1 MSNNIQILAKSIKKN
16 GTNITLKQHTYD
28 VFQIGEKLIGRYK
41 NLWNDK
47 LSNLPE
53 LIRLSIV
60 FHDLGKVLPAF
71 QILKLKNNSYPIN
84 HLLYDIPHSLFS
96 IFWINEDKIKQD
108 KIDETDI
115 KLIYS
120 AVAYHH
126 WRDSFGQIISEPYLE
141 LKEFFEQL
149 SDDDKN
155 NLQEYLKAELSE
167 NKDYISFNQSMRDG
181 ILRNICIYNYAIPPY
196 QHYWLPL
203 RFELSKED
211 EKKRIFLAG
220 LLQRADHFASYCE
233 EDGEEICYTDPERSS
248 QLDFEKIKEK
258 IKQDIKSKSGNND
271 ISLWQESNLKGNIDK
286 NIILVAPT
294 GIGKTEFA
302 FLWSNGEKFFYTLPL
317 RSAVN
322 AIYERAKSIFG
333 EENTGLLHSDA
344 DVYLWKD
351 GGEEQNNFKSYDL
364 AKQLALPAIVS
375 TGDQFFPYG
384 LRPPG
389 FERIFVCFA
398 NGRLVIDEVQA
409 YDPRAAAIVVKFLEW
424 VTIMGGKF
432 LLMTATLPSFI
443 KEKID
448 KIKNIVGSE
457 KFEEIN
463 FYDKNKN
470 NLNKFI
476 KHNIKVELIKNNEK
490 DNKPDF
496 DTIPDSIITSILNQA
511 NDGKRVLVIANTI
524 KFAQKIYQELK
535 KLKNTDNSLDIELF
549 HSRFTYNDR
558 SKKENALIEKFSNP
572 KPNGEKQGKILV
584 ATQVVEASLDVD
596 FDVLFTEIAPMD
608 ALVQR
613 MGRVNRRY
621 FYQDGKVINKST
633 KKEHVFDNSNN
644 LDFTGSEPN
653 VFIWTFKNGFQSGGN
668 TVYNDELIIVTL
680 GLLFN
685 KSIQNS
691 QSDQNEQNN
700 QLKVRD
706 DRENNKGKFD
716 QNEQNNQL
724 KDLVN
729 KYIQERDKNKR
740 LRLLESFHEKLGFS
754 EEEKTYEKKGK
765 KSKKN
770 DNQLE
775 LLNEDQKS
783 TNSIELKVS
792 EYEKYKLV
800 EELYKNLPE
809 NSKYL
814 YTFETTL
821 SMLDAGLMAERK
833 KDAEK
838 LFRDIQNID
847 VIPQNKE
854 NDFKNK
860 IKEFNTEERLA
871 YTRFK
876 KEILS
881 EFVLSVPYYYKFK
894 NTIGESVNAWINK
907 SDITDQSKK
916 EKLHRWCSNI
926 YILLLN
932 YDDAEGINVDNNNLS
947 YEDT

>member
-1 MSNNIQILAKSIKKN
+1 MNKDIQILAKSVKKN
-16 GTNITLKQHTYD
+16 ETNITLKQHTND
-28 VFQIGEKLIGRYK
+28 VFQIGEKLIERYK
-41 NLWNDK
+41 KLWGNSK
-47 LSNLPE
+47 LSNLPQ
-53 LIRLSIV
+53 LIKLSIV

-71 QILKLKNNSYPIN
+71 QILKLGNNSYPIN
-84 HLLYDIPHSLFS
+84 NPLHDIPHSLFS

-149 SDDDKN
+149 SEEDKN
-155 NLQEYLKAELSE
+155 KLENYLKQELNE
-167 NKDYISFNQSMRDG
+167 YKDYISFNKPMKEG
-181 ILRNICIYNYAIPPY
+181 ILRDNHIYNYAIPPY

-203 RFELSKED
+203 RFELSKEKED

-233 EDGEEICYTDPERSS
+233 EDGEEISKANPEKLS
-248 QLDFEKIKEK
+248 QLNFDIINGK
-258 IKQDIKSKSGNND
+258 IKQIIKPKTESSNNR
-271 ISLWQESNLKGNIDK
+271 SFWQEDALKNNNIDK

-322 AIYERAKSIFG
+322 AIFERAKSIFG

-344 DVYLWKD
+344 DVYLWQD
-351 GGEEQNNFKSYDL
+351 GGEEQNNLKSYDL
-364 AKQLALPAIVS
+364 ARQLALPAIVS

-389 FERIFVCFA
+389 FEKIFVSFA
-398 NGRLVIDEVQA
+398 NGRLIIDEVQA
-409 YDPRAAAIVVKFLEW
+409 YNPRAAAIVVKFLEW
-424 VTIMGGKF
+424 VTIMGSKF

-448 KIKNIVGSE
+448 EIKNIVGNE

-463 FYDKNKN
+463 FYENNKN

-476 KHNIKVELIKNNEK
+476 KHNIKIELIENDEK

-496 DTIPDSIITSILNQA
+496 ETIPTQIINAIEA
-511 NDGKRVLVIANTI
+511 EAKKGKRVLVIANTI

-535 KLKNTDNSLDIELF
+535 NKNNSLDIELF

-558 SKKENALIEKFSNP
+558 SKKENDLRKKFSNP
-572 KPNGEKQGKILV
+572 KPNDENQGKILV
-584 ATQVVEASLDVD
+584 ATQVVEASVDVD

-633 KKEHVFDNSNN
+633 KEEHIFGNNN
-644 LDFTGSEPN
+644 LDFTNIEQPN

-668 TVYNDELIIVTL
+668 TVYNDELIMVTL

-685 KSIQNS
+685 KGIQDS

-700 QLKVRD
+700 QLK
-706 DRENNKGKFD
+706 
-716 QNEQNNQL
+716 
-724 KDLVN
+724 DLVS
-729 KYIQERDKNKR
+729 KYIQARDKNKIE
-740 LRLLESFHEKLGFS
+740 LLKSFYEKLGFS
-754 EEEKTYEKKGK
+754 KEEKTHKKK
-765 KSKKN
+765 ENNSNQN

-775 LLNEDQKS
+775 LFNEDQKC
-783 TNSIELKVS
+783 TDSIELKVS
-792 EYEKYKLV
+792 EYKKYELV
-800 EELYKNLPE
+800 EQLYKNLPK

-814 YTFETTL
+814 SFFETTL

-833 KDAEK
+833 KDAEE
-838 LFRDIQNID
+838 LFRNIQNID
-847 VIPQNKE
+847 VIPKNKE

-860 IKEFNTEERLA
+860 IKEFNTEESLA
-871 YTRFK
+871 YTLFK

-894 NTIGESVNAWINK
+894 NIIGESVNAWINENN
-907 SDITDQSKK
+907 ITDQSKK

-926 YILLLN
+926 YILSLN

-947 YEDT
+947 YEDTCLL

>member
-1 MSNNIQILAKSIKKN
+1 MNMSNNIQILAKSIKKN
-16 GTNITLKQHTYD
+16 GTNITLKQHTDD

-41 NLWNDK
+41 NLWNDE

-53 LIRLSIV
+53 LIQLSIV

-84 HLLYDIPHSLFS
+84 HLLHDIPHSLFS
-96 IFWINEDKIKQD
+96 IFWINEDKIKKD
-108 KIDETDI
+108 NKIDETDI

-126 WRDSFGQIISEPYLE
+126 WRDSFGQIISEPYSE

-233 EDGEEICYTDPERSS
+233 EDGEEICNTDPERSS
-248 QLDFEKIKEK
+248 QLDFEKIKKK

-271 ISLWQESNLKGNIDK
+271 ISLWQESDLEGKINK
-286 NIILVAPT
+286 NIILIAPT

-351 GGEEQNNFKSYDL
+351 GGEEQNNLKSYDL
-364 AKQLALPAIVS
+364 ARQLALPAIVS

-448 KIKNIVGSE
+448 EIKNIVGSE

-476 KHNIKVELIKNNEK
+476 KHNIKVELIENNEK

-496 DTIPDSIITSILNQA
+496 DTIPDSIITNILNQA
-511 NDGKRVLVIANTI
+511 NGGKRVLVIANTI
-524 KFAQKIYQELK
+524 KFAQKIYN
-535 KLKNTDNSLDIELF
+535 KLIKNKNNSLEIKLF

-633 KKEHVFDNSNN
+633 KKEHVFDNNNN

-668 TVYNDELIIVTL
+668 TVYNDELIMVTL
-680 GLLFN
+680 RLFKN
-685 KSIQNS
+685 AQLNQYVSEYIKEKDKAKKS
-691 QSDQNEQNN
+691 
-700 QLKVRD
+700 K
-706 DRENNKGKFD
+706 
-716 QNEQNNQL
+716 
-724 KDLVN
+724 
-729 KYIQERDKNKR
+729 
-740 LRLLESFHEKLGFS
+740 LLESFYKELGFS
-754 EEEKTYEKKGK
+754 KEEKTHKKKGK

-792 EYEKYKLV
+792 EYEKYQLV
-800 EELYKNLPE
+800 EQLYKNLPE

-814 YTFETTL
+814 FTFKTTL

-894 NTIGESVNAWINK
+894 NIIGESVNAWINENN
-907 SDITDQSKK
+907 ITDQSKK
-916 EKLHRWCSNI
+916 EKLHRWCNNI
-926 YILLLN
+926 YILSLN
-932 YDDAEGINVDNNNLS
+932 YDDAQGINVDN
-947 YEDT
+947 

>member
-16 GTNITLKQHTYD
+16 GTNITLKQHTHD
-28 VFQIGEKLIGRYK
+28 VFQIGEKLIERYK

-84 HLLYDIPHSLFS
+84 HLLHDIPHSLFS

-126 WRDSFGQIISEPYLE
+126 WRDSFGQIISEPHSE

-155 NLQEYLKAELSE
+155 NLQEYLKTELSE

-233 EDGEEICYTDPERSS
+233 EDGEEICKANPEKLS
-248 QLDFEKIKEK
+248 QLNFDIINDKIKHTIIQKAESSN
-258 IKQDIKSKSGNND
+258 KSESINNK
-271 ISLWQESNLKGNIDK
+271 SLWQEDALKNNNIDK

-351 GGEEQNNFKSYDL
+351 GGEEQNNLKSYDL
-364 AKQLALPAIVS
+364 ARQLALPAIVS

-409 YDPRAAAIVVKFLEW
+409 YDPRAAAIVVKFIEW
-424 VTIMGGKF
+424 VLNMGGKF

-443 KEKID
+443 KEKINE
-448 KIKNIVGSE
+448 IKNIVGSE

-463 FYDKNKN
+463 FYENNMD

-476 KHNIKVELIKNNEK
+476 KHNIKVELIENNEK

-524 KFAQKIYQELK
+524 KFAQKIYQ

-558 SKKENALIEKFSNP
+558 SKKENALIEKFSTP

-584 ATQVVEASLDVD
+584 ATQVVEVSLDVD

-633 KKEHVFDNSNN
+633 KEERVFDNNNNNNSN
-644 LDFTGSEPN
+644 LDFTSSEPN

-668 TVYNDELIIVTL
+668 TVYNDELIMRIR
-680 GLLFN
+680 
-685 KSIQNS
+685 S
-691 QSDQNEQNN
+691 
-700 QLKVRD
+700 
-706 DRENNKGKFD
+706 
-716 QNEQNNQL
+716 
-724 KDLVN
+724 
-729 KYIQERDKNKR
+729 
-740 LRLLESFHEKLGFS
+740 
-754 EEEKTYEKKGK
+754 
-765 KSKKN
+765 
-770 DNQLE
+770 
-775 LLNEDQKS
+775 
-783 TNSIELKVS
+783 
-792 EYEKYKLV
+792 
-800 EELYKNLPE
+800 
-809 NSKYL
+809 
-814 YTFETTL
+814 
-821 SMLDAGLMAERK
+821 
-833 KDAEK
+833 
-838 LFRDIQNID
+838 
-847 VIPQNKE
+847 
-854 NDFKNK
+854 
-860 IKEFNTEERLA
+860 
-871 YTRFK
+871 
-876 KEILS
+876 
-881 EFVLSVPYYYKFK
+881 
-894 NTIGESVNAWINK
+894 
-907 SDITDQSKK
+907 
-916 EKLHRWCSNI
+916 
-926 YILLLN
+926 
-932 YDDAEGINVDNNNLS
+932 
-947 YEDT
+947 

>member
-1 MSNNIQILAKSIKKN
+1 MSNNIQILAKSIRKN
-16 GTNITLKQHTYD
+16 GTNITLKQHTED
-28 VFQIGEKLIGRYK
+28 VFQIGEKLIGRYE

-53 LIRLSIV
+53 LIKLSIV

-108 KIDETDI
+108 EVDETDI

-126 WRDSFGQIISEPYLE
+126 WRDSFGQIISEPYSE
-141 LKEFFEQL
+141 LKEFFEQI

-233 EDGEEICYTDPERSS
+233 EDGEEISKASPEKLS
-248 QLDFEKIKEK
+248 QLNFDIINDKIKHTIIQKAESSNK
-258 IKQDIKSKSGNND
+258 AESINNK
-271 ISLWQESNLKGNIDK
+271 SLWQEDALKNNNIDK

-351 GGEEQNNFKSYDL
+351 GGEEQNNLKSYDL
-364 AKQLALPAIVS
+364 ARQLALPAIVS

-448 KIKNIVGSE
+448 EIKNRVGIE

-463 FYDKNKN
+463 FYDKNEN
-470 NLNKFI
+470 NLSKFI

-496 DTIPDSIITSILNQA
+496 DTIPDSIITSTLNQA
-511 NDGKRVLVIANTI
+511 NDGKRVLVITNTI
-524 KFAQKIYQELK
+524 KFAQKIYQ

-558 SKKENALIEKFSNP
+558 SKKENALIQKFSNP

-633 KKEHVFDNSNN
+633 KEEHVFDNNN

-653 VFIWTFKNGFQSGGN
+653 VFIWTFENGFQSGGN
-668 TVYNDELIIVTL
+668 MVYNDELIMVTL
-680 GLLFN
+680 GLFKNAQLN
-685 KSIQNS
+685 QYVSEYIKEKDKAKKS
-691 QSDQNEQNN
+691 
-700 QLKVRD
+700 K
-706 DRENNKGKFD
+706 
-716 QNEQNNQL
+716 
-724 KDLVN
+724 
-729 KYIQERDKNKR
+729 
-740 LRLLESFHEKLGFS
+740 LLESFYEKLGFS
-754 EEEKTYEKKGK
+754 EEEKTHKEKGK

-775 LLNEDQKS
+775 QLNEDQKS
-783 TNSIELKVS
+783 TNNSIELKVN

-814 YTFETTL
+814 STFKTTL

-847 VIPQNKE
+847 VIPQNKK

-894 NTIGESVNAWINK
+894 NIIGESINAWMNENN
-907 SDITDQSKK
+907 ITDQSKK

-926 YILLLN
+926 YILSLN

-947 YEDT
+947 YEDTCLL

>member
-1 MSNNIQILAKSIKKN
+1 MNMSNNIQILAKSIKKN

-149 SDDDKN
+149 SEDDKN
-155 NLQEYLKAELSE
+155 NLQEYVKAELSE

-233 EDGEEICYTDPERSS
+233 EEGEEICYTDPERSS

-286 NIILVAPT
+286 NIILFAPT

-351 GGEEQNNFKSYDL
+351 GGEEQNNLKSYDL
-364 AKQLALPAIVS
+364 ARQLALPAIIS

-443 KEKID
+443 KEKIN

-463 FYDKNKN
+463 FYDENEN

-476 KHNIKVELIKNNEK
+476 KHNIKVELVENNEK

-496 DTIPDSIITSILNQA
+496 DTIPDGIITSILNQA
-511 NDGKRVLVIANTI
+511 NDGKRVLVIVNTI
-524 KFAQKIYQELK
+524 KFAQKIYN
-535 KLKNTDNSLDIELF
+535 KLIKNKNNSLEIELF

-572 KPNGEKQGKILV
+572 KPNGEKRGKILV

-621 FYQDGKVINKST
+621 FYQDRKVINKST
-633 KKEHVFDNSNN
+633 KEEHVFFDNNN

-700 QLKVRD
+700 QLK
-706 DRENNKGKFD
+706 
-716 QNEQNNQL
+716 
-724 KDLVN
+724 DLVS
-729 KYIQERDKNKR
+729 KYIQERDKNKK
-740 LRLLESFHEKLGFS
+740 LQLLESFYEKLGFS
-754 EEEKTYEKKGK
+754 KEEKTHKKKGK
-765 KSKKN
+765 KSRKN

-775 LLNEDQKS
+775 LLNEDQKF

-814 YTFETTL
+814 STFENTF

-871 YTRFK
+871 YTLFK

-894 NTIGESVNAWINK
+894 SIIGESVNAWINENN
-907 SDITDQSKK
+907 ITDQSKK
-916 EKLHRWCSNI
+916 EKLHRWCNNI
-926 YILLLN
+926 YILSLN
-932 YDDAEGINVDNNNLS
+932 YDDAQGINVDNNNLS
-947 YEDT
+947 YEDTCLL